1 MAQKQG
7 IIIKTD
13 GTIEDTTI
21 DGLKDMQAIVGGL
34 IERACSVEDADMWCN
49 EEGLLLH
56 FPINH
61 KATALRA
68 KNDMWAMSHQLTFP
82 IVGDVLILGSTP
94 NSDSGNVSQAA
105 RDAVAAV

>member
-61 KATALRA
+61 KATELRA
-68 KNDMWAMSHQLTFP
+68 KDGDALLSRFP
-82 IVGDVLILGSTP
+82 VVGDVLILGACDHCG
-94 NSDSGNVSQAA
+94 DSGNVSQAA